1 MVNFNS
7 KYTILVIVLVA
18 LALLFAIWGIY
29 KRFLKKKPI
38 DASKTYEPLRADNDY
53 RGGKR
58 HSKKNKKSKK

>member
-29 KRFLKKKPI
+29 KRFLKKK
-38 DASKTYEPLRADNDY
+38 T
-53 RGGKR
+53 
-58 HSKKNKKSKK
+58 H